1 MADAF
6 VSSRTLVED
15 IWRRVAQDRDARLES
30 HIRPLPEL
38 ASLNHDMERHF
49 INARC
54 VLDRAPAEVPC
65 AQPLSGLKA
74 KLKKRAAFFTMAVMQ
89 RYFADEE
96 VFIAHLVRFQNN
108 IADAHDELAREV
120 NKLHEGVRLEAER
133 LGARIVLLEEAL
145 RAQER
150 A

>member
-6 VSSRTLVED
+6 ISSRTLVED

-38 ASLNHDMERHF
+38 DALNHDIERHF
-49 INARC
+49 INAHC
-54 VLDRAPAEVPC
+54 VLDRGPTEVPS
-65 AQPLSGLKA
+65 APPLSGLKA
-74 KLKKRAAFFTMAVMQ
+74 KFKKRAASFTMAVLQ

-108 IADAHDELAREV
+108 IADAHDQLAREV
-120 NKLHEGVRLEAER
+120 NQLHHGVRLEVER
-133 LGARIVLLEEAL
+133 LSGRIALLEEAL
-145 RAQER
+145 QSQER
-150 A
+150 G